1 MLDIYIDGDAC
12 PVKEEVLKVAGRH
25 GLQVLF
31 VSNRW
36 SRKVEAPN
44 VRQVVVTEGFDAADN
59 WIADNIGAGDIA
71 ITADIP
77 LAARCLK
84 AGAHVLGPTGRA
96 FTEHGIGMALA
107 MRDLNAHLRETG
119 EIKGYNASFAR
130 QDRSR
135 FLGELEKLIQQ
146 ARKSG

>member
-36 SRKVEAPN
+36 SRKVDAPN

-59 WIADNIGAGDIA
+59 WIAENAKSLLRQAPKNKPWHLVVNFTGPHNPVD
-71 ITADIP
+71 ITAS
-77 LAARCLK
+77 K
-84 AGAHVLGPTGRA
+84 
-96 FTEHGIGMALA
+96 
-107 MRDLNAHLRETG
+107 
-119 EIKGYNASFAR
+119 
-130 QDRSR
+130 R
-135 FLGELEKLIQQ
+135 FLDQL
-146 ARKSG
+146 RP